1 MSASASGLACSAT
14 RPRAETERTVTSAA
28 RGPPRARAR
37 ALATAAS
44 FSWQPLETMKHCTN
58 DGGGVISFQDTAA
71 LFLFVVLEFLG
82 KLSILL
88 DGVRGTPHRVQF
100 PAPGLFSD
108 LSTVSLF
115 MGLFKAVIRS
125 LGPSLQ
131 LSPMIFPRS
140 LSL

>member
-14 RPRAETERTVTSAA
+14 RPRAQTDRTVTSVFC
-28 RGPPRARAR
+28 GLLPRARAR

-58 DGGGVISFQDTAA
+58 DRGGVSLHDTTA
-71 LFLFVVLEFLG
+71 LFLFVILEF
-82 KLSILL
+82 SILL
-88 DGVRGTPHRVQF
+88 EGNSGIPHRLQF
-100 PAPGLFSD
+100 ATLFLD

-115 MGLFKAVIRS
+115 MGLFKAVV
-125 LGPSLQ
+125 PSLQ